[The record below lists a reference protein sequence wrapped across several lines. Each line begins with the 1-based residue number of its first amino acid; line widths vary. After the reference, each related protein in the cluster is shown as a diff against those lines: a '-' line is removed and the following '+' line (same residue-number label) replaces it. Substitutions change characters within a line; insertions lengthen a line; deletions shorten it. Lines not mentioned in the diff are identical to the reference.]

1 MVDYESFGQYADYR
15 PRNGHLKQGSS
26 GQECGCSYCQSN
38 AAFCDTYRTRFDDWE
53 NAGTTAEWED
63 EQYLLCPPRVLGYVL
78 KDKQWAQL
86 ALSSLKP
93 LPSEEG
99 KGAWDK
105 LKLADDK
112 RGDLC
117 PMNHYV

>member
-1 MVDYESFGQYADYR
+1 M
-15 PRNGHLKQGSS
+15 
-26 GQECGCSYCQSN
+26 
-38 AAFCDTYRTRFDDWE
+38 
-53 NAGTTAEWED
+53 TAEWED

-78 KDKQWAQL
+78 KSKQWAQL

-99 KGAWDK
+99 NGAWDK

-112 RGDLC
+112 RGDFA
-117 PMNHYV
+117 